1 MRNAA
6 VKQVRDRFE
15 LFKEQQKFTSHFQYL
30 LSKKLSSFSEISH
43 SIKAFKLIHIN
54 GKAVGLREC
63 DELGIDLFD
72 EHGNWNKH
80 AANIDENTTLLFDA
94 LWDRVNDILYPN
106 ILDETYQISDK
117 EKIILCA
124 LVYEIQTDL
133 INTYLFN
140 NKIDTEAALDIRYRI
155 FTAAHDAVANTLP
168 SLKIMLKWAQSQED
182 QKNYDDCKCVI
193 C

>member
-6 VKQVRDRFE
+6 VQNRFE
-15 LFKEQQKFTSHFQYL
+15 LFEGQQKFTSHFYYL

-43 SIKAFKLIHIN
+43 SIKAFQLIHLN

-63 DELGIDLFD
+63 EELDINLFD
-72 EHGNWNKH
+72 EHGNWN
-80 AANIDENTTLLFDA
+80 NNTVSIDENKAPLFDD
-94 LWDRVNDILYPN
+94 LWERVDDILYPN
-106 ILDETYQISDK
+106 ILEQTVSLSDK
-117 EKIILCA
+117 EQIILCA

-140 NKIDTEAALDIRYRI
+140 NKIDTEAALVIRQKI
-155 FTAAHDAVANTLP
+155 FKAAHDAVATTLP
-168 SLKIMLKWAQSQED
+168 SLKMLLKWAQSQED
-182 QKNYDDCKCVI
+182 QKNHDDCKCVI